1 MTASAGFK
9 FTQSRAGRVVRVYN
23 CADYK
28 ETQILR
34 GELEGFLG
42 EWNLAKLK
50 APGDSGIKN
59 EFTVSPSVHVTNA
72 HKG

>member
-1 MTASAGFK
+1 ML
-9 FTQSRAGRVVRVYN
+9 RVYN

-34 GELEGFLG
+34 GEVEGFLG

-50 APGDSGIKN
+50 APGNSGTKK
-59 EFTVSPSVHVTNA
+59 EFIVSLSVHVTDPH
-72 HKG
+72 HKI